1 MNGRDLTLGAL
12 AGLAVAGL
20 VAQRRRGG
28 LNRVARVMAP
38 LWIGTTR
45 RNLPGILAHGIIPSG
60 GYSEHRTKTKGAVF
74 LAGDPEAALLY
85 ADARRGSTRANS
97 PNDPVL
103 LKVDVRGLALLPD
116 YDDLAADIQAYLME
130 LSEEVGEDV
139 EPGVPLGDLEDAVYD
154 AIETIEERRERG
166 GIRAEIEDEGDER
179 VLALI
184 PIHDLS
190 INTRAYRSD
199 PDLYEG
205 MTWDE
210 DGDPRFETTQYQYLG
225 TIPVQRIDGIYLL
238 ERTARKPDLTL
249 PSYGHLV
256 WPRTYPTLQDALNA
270 DADVQFL
277 KRKFHRYSVQDA
289 KRLRFTS

>member
-1 MNGRDLTLGAL
+1 MSGRTLALGLVGA
-12 AGLAVAGL
+12 LAVAGA
-20 VAQRRRGG
+20 VRRRSRGG
-28 LNRVARVMAP
+28 LNRVARVTAP

-45 RNLPGILAHGIIPSG
+45 RNLPGILAHGIVPSG

-103 LKVDVRGLALLPD
+103 LKVDVRGLTLLPD
-116 YDDLAADIQAYLME
+116 YDDLAAAIQVYLME

-154 AIETIEERRERG
+154 AIEIIEEQRERG

-184 PIHDLS
+184 PVHDL
-190 INTRAYRSD
+190 TVDRRASRSQ
-199 PDLYEG
+199 PDLYDD
-205 MTWDE
+205 MTWDQ
-210 DGDPRFETTQYQYLG
+210 DGDPRWSTTQYQYIG
-225 TIPVQRIDGIYLL
+225 TIPVQRIEGIYLL

-256 WPRTYPTLQDALNA
+256 WPKAYPTLQDALDA

-289 KRLRFTS
+289 KRLRFTP